1 MKLDEYRL
9 AFGITYYFR
18 FMNVDVLI
26 VGCGLAGSTLAF
38 RLLDAGNTVILISDS
53 SIKSATRVAA
63 GVFNPIVFKRLNL
76 SWRAE
81 ESLLEAEKFYRGLEQ
96 KLNNSFFHKVPMM
109 RCHGS
114 EDERNLWNEKRVQQE
129 YHGFLGASFSVQER
143 PWLNQP
149 FGAAEVQG
157 TGFLDT
163 EKYLDAV
170 QGYFKSI
177 GCFLDEKFDND
188 ALKADLDTIVYKDI
202 TAKKLVFC
210 EGSSAVQTSFFS
222 ALPFVIAKG
231 EILKVEIP
239 GIPNELFNG
248 KIYAAPLGNQQF
260 RVGAT
265 YSWKEEDDHPTP
277 EGKSE
282 LLEKL
287 SNLINVPFTL
297 LDHQAGFRPSSH
309 DRRPYLG
316 MHPKYPNI
324 GVFNG
329 LGTKGV
335 LLAPMLSIEMYDH
348 LILQKPLD
356 MESSIYRIKK
366 DVFAQ

>member
-1 MKLDEYRL
+1 
-9 AFGITYYFR
+9 
-18 FMNVDVLI
+18 MNVDVLI
-26 VGCGLAGSTLAF
+26 VGCGLAGSTLAN
-38 RLLDAGNTVILISDS
+38 RLIEAGNKVVIISDS

-76 SWRAE
+76 SWKAE
-81 ESLLEAEKFYRGLEQ
+81 ESLLESEKYYTGLEH
-96 KLNNSFFHKVPMM
+96 KLKASFFHKLPMM

-114 EDERNLWNEKRVQQE
+114 DDERNLWIEKRAQPE
-129 YHGFLGASFSVQER
+129 YQGFLGVSFSVDER

-149 FGAAEVQG
+149 FGGAEVLG

-170 QGYFKSI
+170 QDYFKEI
-177 GCFLDEKFDND
+177 ACFLDEKFDHEL
-188 ALKADLDTIVYKDI
+188 LKIEVDTVVYKGI

-210 EGSSAVQTSFFS
+210 EGSSAVKSPYFS
-222 ALPFVIAKG
+222 VLPFVIAKG
-231 EILKVEIP
+231 EIIKVEIP

-248 KIYAAPLGNQQF
+248 KIYGAPLGNQQF

-265 YSWKEEDDHPTP
+265 YSWNEENDDPSS
-277 EGKSE
+277 EGKQE
-282 LLEKL
+282 IVEKL
-287 SNLINVPFTL
+287 RKLIHVPFSIL
-297 LDHQAGFRPSSH
+297 EHQAGFRPSSH

-316 MHPKYPNI
+316 MHPKFPNI

-335 LLAPMLSIEMYDH
+335 LLAPMLSLEMYDH
-348 LILQKPLD
+348 LMHQKPIT

-366 DVFAQ
+366 DVFA